1 MGAQGLLL
9 LMKAEIIK
17 SLTNDF
23 ESHSYQYEGTEC
35 WDARSLQPL
44 LGYSRW
50 ENFEKVIQKAKLAC
64 KNSEIEPENHFRDF
78 TKMVETGSSA
88 QRGIEDIR
96 LTRYACYL
104 VAQNGD
110 PAKEQIAFAMS
121 YFAVQTRKFEMLE
134 ERINQIERV
143 HAREELRETEKL
155 FSGLLYERG
164 VDDIGFA
171 IIRNAGD
178 EALFMRGTAKMKE
191 KLGVKSGALADFL
204 PTITLKA
211 KGFATEITNFNI
223 KKDEKLS
230 GLKPIEKE
238 HVKNNQE
245 VRQVLTKQGI
255 FPENLPAEEDIKKVD
270 RKIKSDSKRL
280 AKDNKRPKK

>member
-1 MGAQGLLL
+1 
-9 LMKAEIIK
+9 MKAEIIK

-23 ESHSYQYEGTEC
+23 ESSSYMFEGQEC
-35 WDARSLQPL
+35 WDARVLQNL

-50 ENFEKVIQKAKLAC
+50 ESFAQVIQRGKTAC
-64 KNSEIEPENHFRDF
+64 QTSGFVEDNHFRHM
-78 TKMVETGSSA
+78 TKMVETGSGA
-88 QRGIEDIR
+88 QRSIEDVR

-104 VAQNGD
+104 IAQNGD

-121 YFAVQTRKFEMLE
+121 YFALQTRKFEMLE

-143 HAREELRETEKL
+143 QAREDLRETEKL
-155 FSGLLYERG
+155 FSGILYERG
-164 VDDIGFA
+164 VDELGFA
-171 IIRNAGD
+171 IIRNSGD
-178 EALFMRGTAKMKE
+178 EAFYGGSGTAKMKK

-204 PTITLKA
+204 PTITMKA

-223 KKDEKLS
+223 KKDEKLT
-230 GLKPIEKE
+230 GLRPIERE

-255 FPENLPAEEDIKKVD
+255 FPENLPPEEDIKKVD
-270 RKIKSDSKRL
+270 RKIKSDSKRI
-280 AKDNKRPKK
+280 AKEKKKIEKPQSE